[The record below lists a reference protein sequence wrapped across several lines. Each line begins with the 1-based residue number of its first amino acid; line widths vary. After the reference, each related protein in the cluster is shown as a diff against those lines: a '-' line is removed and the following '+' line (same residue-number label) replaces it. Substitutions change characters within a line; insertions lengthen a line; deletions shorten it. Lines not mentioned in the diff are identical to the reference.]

1 MPRLGLPPRVGLSRR
16 GAGLAGRPSQRDGFW
31 GSRKKIRDGAVKA
44 PNLITQDRFT
54 RASQPKE
61 AVGLGQ
67 AEYGTGFG
75 PARLPKVVLSVANSS
90 SGIYFLC
97 DGQMLVCR
105 SIFLPF
111 YFVLFILCDHQ
122 TCTKYAFPY

>member
-31 GSRKKIRDGAVKA
+31 GCRKQIRDGAVKA
-44 PNLITQDRFT
+44 PNLITQDRST

-67 AEYGTGFG
+67 AEDGVGFG
-75 PARLPKVVLSVANSS
+75 PARLPKG
-90 SGIYFLC
+90 GI
-97 DGQMLVCR
+97 VCG
-105 SIFLPF
+105 
-111 YFVLFILCDHQ
+111 
-122 TCTKYAFPY
+122 